1 MLVRSST
8 VEHPRFM
15 GFVQAQ
21 TGDAL
26 HGYHGQMRTPR
37 TFALRQTLCGL
48 AWGLLSAGSHAQAVA
63 EHPNLLNALN
73 TVRQQGCETG
83 AKPATALR
91 ENPTL
96 SRAAMLIAN
105 GGSMDDAL
113 GAVGYRAVRAAQIN
127 VRGASGEAALARKTL
142 DKSCPVVVHPELAE
156 AGFHQR
162 GKLTWLLVAA
172 RFSPPGADQAD
183 EMQARILALVNEA
196 RARPRRCGNDTFAP
210 VPPLLLNSTL
220 QQVAAVHASD
230 MANHA
235 YFSHTGRDGSTA
247 DIRANRL
254 GYRWRA
260 IGENIATGLMQADT
274 AVQGWL
280 NSPSHCA
287 SIMSPAFQ
295 ETGVAFALSSSKSAS
310 NGIYWVQ
317 VFGTPR

>member
-1 MLVRSST
+1 M
-8 VEHPRFM
+8 H
-15 GFVQAQ
+15 
-21 TGDAL
+21 
-26 HGYHGQMRTPR
+26 TPR
-37 TFALRQTLCGL
+37 PCPVRHAFYGL
-48 AWGLLSAGSHAQAVA
+48 ALALLSAGSHGQTVA
-63 EHPNLLNALN
+63 EHPGLLNALN
-73 TVRQQGCETG
+73 NVRQQGCETG
-83 AKPATALR
+83 AKPAAPLR
-91 ENPTL
+91 ENSTL

-105 GGSMDDAL
+105 GGNMNDAL

-127 VRGASGEAALARKTL
+127 VSGASGEAALARKTL
-142 DKSCPVVVHPELAE
+142 DKSCSVVTQPELAE

-172 RFSPPGADQAD
+172 RFMPPLAEQAD

-196 RARPRRCGNDTFAP
+196 RARPRRCGNDAFAP
-210 VPPLLLNSTL
+210 VQPLLPNSTL
-220 QQVAAVHASD
+220 QQVAAVHAID
-230 MANHA
+230 MATHG

-247 DIRANRL
+247 DLRANRL

-274 AVQGWL
+274 AVLGWL

-287 SIMSPAFQ
+287 TIMSPNFQ
-295 ETGVAFALSSSKSAS
+295 ETGVAFALSSSTTAS

>member
-1 MLVRSST
+1 MRKLN
-8 VEHPRFM
+8 
-15 GFVQAQ
+15 
-21 TGDAL
+21 AL
-26 HGYHGQMRTPR
+26 LTRH
-37 TFALRQTLCGL
+37 TLCGL
-48 AWGLLSAGSHAQAVA
+48 ALSLLSAGSHAQAVA
-63 EHPNLLNALN
+63 EHPGLLNALN

-83 AKPATALR
+83 AKPATPLL

-105 GGSMDDAL
+105 GGNMDDAL
-113 GAVGYRAVRAAQIN
+113 GAVGYRAVRVAQIN

-142 DKSCPVVVHPELAE
+142 DKSCSVVTHPELTE

-196 RARPRRCGNDTFAP
+196 RARPRHCGGEAFAP
-210 VPPLLLNSTL
+210 APPLLPNSTL

-230 MANHA
+230 MASHG

-254 GYRWRA
+254 GYRWRT

-274 AVQGWL
+274 AVLGWL

-295 ETGVAFALSSSKSAS
+295 ETGVAFALGSGKTGS

>member
-1 MLVRSST
+1 M
-8 VEHPRFM
+8 P
-15 GFVQAQ
+15 
-21 TGDAL
+21 
-26 HGYHGQMRTPR
+26 TPR
-37 TFALRQTLCGL
+37 TLPVCHALCGL
-48 AWGLLSAGSHAQAVA
+48 ALALLSAGSHGQAVA
-63 EHPNLLNALN
+63 EHPGLLDALN
-73 TVRQQGCETG
+73 SVRQQGCEAG
-83 AKPATALR
+83 ARPATPLT

-105 GGSMDDAL
+105 GGNMNDAL

-142 DKSCPVVVHPELAE
+142 DKSCSAVMHPELAE

-162 GKLTWLLVAA
+162 GKQTWLLVAA
-172 RFSPPGADQAD
+172 RFTPPQADEAD

-196 RARPRRCGNDTFAP
+196 RARPRRCGNDAFAA
-210 VPPLLLNSTL
+210 VQPLRLNSTL
-220 QQVAAVHASD
+220 QQVAAVHAND
-230 MANHA
+230 MAAHG

-247 DIRANRL
+247 DMRANRL

-274 AVQGWL
+274 AVLGWL

-287 SIMSPAFQ
+287 SIMSPNFQ
-295 ETGVAFALSSSKSAS
+295 ETGVAFALGSSKTAG

>member
-1 MLVRSST
+1 ML
-8 VEHPRFM
+8 
-15 GFVQAQ
+15 QN
-21 TGDAL
+21 GDTL
-26 HGYHGQMRTPR
+26 HGYHGHMPKLSTLL
-37 TFALRQTLCGL
+37 TRQTMCGL
-48 AWGLLSAGSHAQAVA
+48 ALSVLSVGSHAQTVA
-63 EHPNLLNALN
+63 EHPDLLNALN

-83 AKPATALR
+83 AKPATPLL

-105 GGSMDDAL
+105 GGNMDDAL

-142 DKSCPVVVHPELAE
+142 DKSCSVVMHPELAE

-162 GKLTWLLVAA
+162 GKLTWLVVAA
-172 RFSPPGADQAD
+172 RFSPPPAADAD
-183 EMQARILALVNEA
+183 VVQARILALVNEA
-196 RARPRRCGNDTFAP
+196 RAKPRRCGNDAFAP
-210 VPPLLLNSTL
+210 VPPLRVNSTL

-230 MANHA
+230 MAA
-235 YFSHTGRDGSTA
+235 QSYFSHTGRDGSTA

-274 AVQGWL
+274 AVVGWL

-287 SIMSPAFQ
+287 SIMSPAFE
-295 ETGVAFALSSSKSAS
+295 ETGVAFALGNSKTGS